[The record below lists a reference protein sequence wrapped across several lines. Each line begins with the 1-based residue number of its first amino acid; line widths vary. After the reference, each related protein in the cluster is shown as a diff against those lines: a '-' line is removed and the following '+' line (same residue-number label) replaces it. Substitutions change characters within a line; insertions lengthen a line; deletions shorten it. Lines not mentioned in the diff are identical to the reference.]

1 MLTSLGCLWGKVR
14 HRALSASGLLA
25 LLLTAT
31 SLPAEAALILQQSPP
46 TNPYGSLSSGSTRSF
61 DDFTLDQDAQITTVR
76 WWQQI
81 GVTQPELNFD
91 ITFYTTAGLFPGS
104 QLYRASVAATGTPVA
119 GSVLVNMYEVT
130 LPTAA
135 VLPGGTKLW
144 LSIYNTDSG
153 STFRWANGLGGTGLS
168 ILSNPAMTSFSVS
181 SLDLAWAL
189 EGGPVPDPVAVP
201 EPGALALL
209 ATTLAG
215 LGVLRVRGAPP
226 RRAG

>member
-1 MLTSLGCLWGKVR
+1 
-14 HRALSASGLLA
+14 LSASGLLA

-46 TNPYGSLSSGSTRSF
+46 TNPYGSQSSGPTRSF

-104 QLYRASVAATGTPVA
+104 QLYRASIAATGTPVA

-144 LSIYNTDSG
+144 LSIYNTDSN
-153 STFRWANGLGGTGLS
+153 STFRWASSGTGLS
-168 ILSNPAMTSFSVS
+168 VLSDTAMTSFSAS
-181 SLDLAWAL
+181 SLNLAWAL
-189 EGGPVPDPVAVP
+189 EGGPVAVP

-209 ATTLAG
+209 ATALAG
-215 LGVLRVRGAPP
+215 LGVLRVRGASG
-226 RRAG
+226 RAGIPGT